1 MGVPKLSYL
10 HGSRSRFSD
19 ESFRNTQFSPH
30 QIDRIANPAISS
42 LRILQSYELGYLLE
56 PQPFGKAQSKKKA
69 VTRMKC
75 LKYPAHG
82 CVCLPQYC
90 LCLRIGRRVDQL
102 LSKGKFRIPV

>member
-56 PQPFGKAQSKKKA
+56 PQPFGEAQSKKKPL
-69 VTRMKC
+69 TRMKC
-75 LKYPAHG
+75 LKYQTHAPVRLPHSSLPPRTPRRTPP
-82 CVCLPQYC
+82 CL
-90 LCLRIGRRVDQL
+90 
-102 LSKGKFRIPV
+102 